1 LLGLIGGGCN
11 KVDAYPYN
19 DLKTLS
25 FPKEVDRP
33 IVVSSTCSP
42 FAQEYPSNQP
52 RAAINLL
59 GFTFVAFHLYQMVF
73 TVADFKISRQWP
85 VSATAG

>member
-1 LLGLIGGGCN
+1 VT

-19 DLKTLS
+19 DLKTLI
-25 FPKEVDRP
+25 FRKGGDRP
-33 IVVSSTCSP
+33 TVVSWACSP
-42 FAQEYPSNQP
+42 FAQEYPSNEP
-52 RAAINLL
+52 RAAVNLL

-73 TVADFKISRQWP
+73 TVADSKISRQRP